1 MASSWSYQLLKVLG
15 VWAIAFLG
23 GCRDY
28 NFLTPPPQT
37 VGATLNSMA
46 ADQQPRYSYD
56 GRYLVFTSDRLSQ
69 RSIFLYDVQRRRLI
83 DLPGLNQLNVLQ
95 EQPDISADGRYIV
108 YISEQF
114 GKPDVF
120 VYDRQT
126 FKAER
131 ITKDILGEV
140 RHPTISGNGRF
151 IAFESNRSGQWD
163 IVIHDRGPQVELS
176 LPVGRS
182 GKSNSTL
189 PETKPS
195 PTSNN

>member
-1 MASSWSYQLLKVLG
+1 
-15 VWAIAFLG
+15 
-23 GCRDY
+23 
-28 NFLTPPPQT
+28 
-37 VGATLNSMA
+37 
-46 ADQQPRYSYD
+46 
-56 GRYLVFTSDRLSQ
+56 SDRLSQ

-131 ITKDILGEV
+131 ITKDILG
-140 RHPTISGNGRF
+140 
-151 IAFESNRSGQWD
+151 
-163 IVIHDRGPQVELS
+163 
-176 LPVGRS
+176 
-182 GKSNSTL
+182 
-189 PETKPS
+189 
-195 PTSNN
+195 